1 MKMYGFWRSLA
12 AYRVRVALKMKK
24 VGFSEES
31 VNLLGGEQHD
41 PAYLKVNPQGTV
53 PALVLDNGTIL
64 SQSMAILEFL
74 DETYPDICPLLPVDA
89 PGKARVRSLSHIAVS
104 DSHPLVVPRIRS
116 YLSKDL
122 GLGDETTAK
131 WLNHWSAQSLKVFNE
146 RLEKEPQTGI
156 YCHGDQPGMADIA
169 LASQVIGATGFFGCN
184 LASYPKVQSIFE
196 ELCKIEA
203 FESSLPKHQPGAP
216 T

>member
-1 MKMYGFWRSLA
+1 
-12 AYRVRVALKMKK
+12 
-24 VGFSEES
+24 
-31 VNLLGGEQHD
+31 GGEQHD

-122 GLGDETTAK
+122 GLGDEATAK

-196 ELCKIEA
+196 ELC
-203 FESSLPKHQPGAP
+203 
-216 T
+216 

>member
-24 VGFSEES
+24 VGFSEEP

-41 PAYLKVNPQGTV
+41 PAYLKINPQGTV

-122 GLGDETTAK
+122 GLGDEATAK

-203 FESSLPKHQPGAP
+203 FESSLPKHQPGTP

>member
-24 VGFSEES
+24 VGFSEEP

-122 GLGDETTAK
+122 GLGDEATAK

-196 ELCKIEA
+196 ELCKIGA

>member
-1 MKMYGFWRSLA
+1 MKLYGFWRSLA

-24 VGFSEES
+24 VSFSEEP

-53 PALVLDNGTIL
+53 PALVLDNGAIL

-74 DETYPDICPLLPVDA
+74 DETYPDISPLLPVDA
-89 PGKARVRSLSHIAVS
+89 PGRARVRSLSHIAVS

-122 GLGDETTAK
+122 GLGDEATAK
-131 WLNHWSAQSLKVFNE
+131 WLNHWSTQSLKIFNE

-169 LASQVIGATGFFGCN
+169 LASQVIGATGFFGCK
-184 LASYPKVQSIFE
+184 LSSYPKVQSIFE

-216 T
+216 I